1 MNLFETLKNT
11 FLKQPKELVVRP
23 ELPLDKIRQDFSAE
37 DAFYN
42 NYAWFDGFNGMSYVD
57 NVQRTA
63 EQATKIDIYRNTA
76 KIDTVSV
83 ALDTLVNEVIYSEDF
98 KTPVILN
105 CDLDNKK
112 LEDAIQKAFDKIL
125 KLLNL
130 NRNFFRFVRDSYI
143 DGQMNVLLDYKDD
156 TKGGI
161 KGILFLDPK
170 YLTLDIEKG
179 TYKYVDFLAN
189 NSRFLNRYFDPR
201 TEGVIK
207 EYNIEEI
214 VHGDFGIISDDGLI
228 LSELEKAIKTA
239 NQLKTLEDLLIPL
252 RFSRSVSR
260 RVFNVDV
267 SDLPNSKAESFLRK
281 MANTFK
287 YRKEYNTQTG
297 EIKNQQHMTSM
308 VEDYWAASRGGQKG
322 ISVDVL
328 NETGDLGQLD
338 DLNYY
343 RKKLYQALGV
353 PQNRILDQEDGNAS
367 IFDLQSDQV
376 TNEDM
381 QFFQKIRR
389 IRLVYSE
396 FIKAILKRE
405 LVATRVF
412 KEKDYDEI
420 KGQIDIVFP
429 SENQFL
435 ERMSVTLFMKK
446 VDAFNSARDL
456 GGKVLPVKLLY
467 KTLFGYTDDEVDDLL
482 KEIEKESKD
491 PLLKTF
497 YQSED
502 DFGSGSD
509 DSSDSGFGGPKKPEP
524 KEPDD
529 SEDDIEIT
537 KEPEDDDDDSEDSEP
552 TGKPQK
558 SKE

>member
-1 MNLFETLKNT
+1 MNLLESIKNT
-11 FLKQPKELVVRP
+11 FLKQPAEKILKP
-23 ELPLDKIRQDFSAE
+23 DLPLDKIRQDFSAE
-37 DAFYN
+37 EAFYN
-42 NYAWFDGFNGMSYVD
+42 NYAWFDGISSGYNFID
-57 NVQRTA
+57 NIQRTA

-83 ALDTLVNEVIYSEDF
+83 ALDTLVNEIIYSEDF
-98 KTPVILN
+98 KTPIILN
-105 CDLDNKK
+105 CELDNKR
-112 LEDAIQKAFDKIL
+112 LEDAVQEAFDKII

-130 NRNFFRFVRDSYI
+130 NKNFFRFVRESYI
-143 DGQMNVLLDYKDD
+143 DGQMNVLLDYEDK
-156 TKGGI
+156 TKTGI
-161 KGILFLDPK
+161 KRILFLDPK
-170 YLTLDIEKG
+170 YLTLDIKENV
-179 TYKYVDFLAN
+179 YKYVDFLAN
-189 NSRFLNRYFDPR
+189 NSRYFNRFISNNSDTVMTFK
-201 TEGVIK
+201 TEEV
-207 EYNIEEI
+207 
-214 VHGDFGIISDDGLI
+214 VHQDFGFYTEDGLI
-228 LSELEKAIKTA
+228 LSELEKTIKVA

-322 ISVDVL
+322 IAVDVL

-343 RKKLYQALGV
+343 RKKLYQSMGV
-353 PQNRILDQEDGNAS
+353 PQNRILDQEDSNAS
-367 IFDLQSDQV
+367 VFDLQADQV

-389 IRLVYSE
+389 IRQTYAE
-396 FIKAILKRE
+396 FIKMILKRE

-412 KEKDYDEI
+412 SESQFDEVKD
-420 KGQIDIVFP
+420 QIDIVFP

-446 VDAFNSARDL
+446 IDAFNSAREL

-467 KTLFGYTDDEVDDLL
+467 KVLFGYTDDEVDDLL

-502 DFGSGSD
+502 EFGSGDS
-509 DSSDSGFGGPKKPEP
+509 DSSSGFGNPKKPEP
-524 KEPDD
+524 ENDD
-529 SEDDIEIT
+529 SENQNDDEN
-537 KEPEDDDDDSEDSEP
+537 DDENQDGNQNDDENQDDEEEE
-552 TGKPQK
+552 K
-558 SKE
+558 